1 MVPTSVV
8 IAAAVVVEPYF
19 AALPK
24 ARTDV
29 LTRTGGRLRRTLEI
43 RCRLCCD
50 AAAPVVAA
58 ASAATDGDTVA
69 AAAAAVAAAVAAVAD
84 DDGTAVAAAA
94 VTPGHAVDAD
104 DSVGGRRRQE
114 ERACA
119 SLRVTDGVSKRHR
132 ASIRNDEARVEE
144 ASAPLALLAHSI

>member
-1 MVPTSVV
+1 MDVWNVVVVAVATLASPAPRRLGARQQCTRRMVPTSVV

-58 ASAATDGDTVA
+58 ASAATDGDTCLLYTSDA
-69 AAAAAVAAAVAAVAD
+69 A
-84 DDGTAVAAAA
+84 
-94 VTPGHAVDAD
+94 
-104 DSVGGRRRQE
+104 
-114 ERACA
+114 
-119 SLRVTDGVSKRHR
+119 
-132 ASIRNDEARVEE
+132 DE
-144 ASAPLALLAHSI
+144 